1 MEKNKKL
8 LIIGGSV
15 GAAALLAL
23 IIVSISLANTPKALI
38 VRSIANTLSDAR
50 RIEAVAV
57 TEDVANGGSVAVSAN
72 LDKFAKEDITV
83 QGKFYSDAKNLK
95 GALELTAS
103 EDKDKVLQAKVMY
116 NQDKIAF
123 SAAPIVDG
131 TYGINLKKLSKNL
144 PGSIF
149 DPDEETEF
157 SLDDEAFEYFLNMKD
172 TVKNDKNLSRD
183 VEVMANKY
191 RQVFIENVIKHSDVK
206 KAGKT
211 ITIGG
216 DKIPCTVI
224 TASIDEDGLAEILQD
239 MIDYA
244 NNDKDLE
251 KLLLR
256 VAANGSYMDDPDAY
270 VDRFFDSLDRYE
282 DSIDK
287 IEDSDIDISIDF
299 YITKSGR
306 RLAQVDLEFEMNN
319 KEMEASLILGK
330 NVARSKEIS
339 FGYEDKSTGKSYSI
353 EYTVKEDSNK
363 LYDAEFEINETR
375 VRRSKTTE
383 NKSSIRIKW
392 DKRSGDLDIK
402 GNKNGNNYM
411 GLKGTLNKK
420 GDRYIFVLG
429 KLSSG
434 GEAVPDIKSLELTV
448 TIDRHDR
455 TPNVPGRFTEI
466 TKMDEREFKDFS
478 EDITEGAK
486 EFWDEY
492 FDK

>member
-116 NQDKIAF
+116 NQDKVAF

-149 DPDEETEF
+149 DPDEETDY
-157 SLDDEAFEYFLNMKD
+157 SMDDDQFAYFMNLHE
-172 TVKNDKNLSRD
+172 TIKNDKNLEND
-183 VEVMANKY
+183 VSKMSAKY
-191 RQVFIENVIKHSDVK
+191 RQLFIEKLIKYSSVSRSS
-206 KAGKT
+206 KT
-211 ITIGG
+211 ITAGG
-216 DKIPCTVI
+216 EKIPCTVVSVKVDEE
-224 TASIDEDGLAEILQD
+224 ALNSIAQSL
-239 MIDYA
+239 IDYA

-251 KLLLR
+251 KLLFR
-256 VAANGSYMDDPDAY
+256 VASNGALRDDPDEY
-270 VDRFFDSLDRYE
+270 IDMFFDNLDDIGE
-282 DSIDK
+282 Q
-287 IEDSDIDISIDF
+287 IEEMGDEGIEFQFDF

-306 RLAQVDLEFEMNN
+306 RLAQLDAELEYGKDDM
-319 KEMEASLILGK
+319 KASLVLGK
-330 NVARSKEIS
+330 DVSRSKEIS
-339 FGYEDKSTGKSYSI
+339 LIAKEKQTGETFEI
-353 EYTVKEDSNK
+353 IYTVNEDSSSAYEAEIKIGTEAKRGSSRGNDMTK
-363 LYDAEFEINETR
+363 IKIEWDRRKGDFSLKYNAKYDSL
-375 VRRSKTTE
+375 V
-383 NKSSIRIKW
+383 
-392 DKRSGDLDIK
+392 
-402 GNKNGNNYM
+402 
-411 GLKGTLNKK
+411 LKGSLLEK
-420 GDRYIFVLG
+420 GDTYVFVLTNLRNG
-429 KLSSG
+429 S
-434 GEAVPDIKSLELTV
+434 EAVPNVKSLGLTV
-448 TIDRHDR
+448 VIDRHDAA
-455 TPNVPGRFTEI
+455 PGIPGNYTEI
-466 TKMDEREFKDFS
+466 TKMDKREFKHFT
-478 EDITEGAK
+478 EDITDGLQEL
-486 EFWDEY
+486 WDEY
-492 FDK
+492 FE